1 MMLLTKSYII
11 TRATCRQAGDSRAD
25 GIEATQ
31 LPFPAMSFHIDLPA
45 IYHPE
50 VTSDENCLTR
60 LFLTDYSKAL
70 SDAVSENVNIHCKM
84 IFSGLKARSGLH
96 NTSSAISQKNR
107 VPTSRENK
115 YSVLKSIG
123 SLPSPNRI
131 FTFSTANVCIFY
143 YPSNYFNT

>member
-1 MMLLTKSYII
+1 MLLTKSYIV
-11 TRATCRQAGDSRAD
+11 TGVTSRHTGDSRAD

-31 LPFPAMSFHIDLPA
+31 LPFPVMSFHIDLLA
-45 IYHPE
+45 INHPE
-50 VTSDENCLTR
+50 VTSDENSLTR

-70 SDAVSENVNIHCKM
+70 SDALNENVNIHSNM
-84 IFSGLKARSGLH
+84 IFCGLKAWSGLQ

-107 VPTSRENK
+107 VNTSCENK

-131 FTFSTANVCIFY
+131 FTFSTANLSVFFES
-143 YPSNYFNT
+143 SNYSNI